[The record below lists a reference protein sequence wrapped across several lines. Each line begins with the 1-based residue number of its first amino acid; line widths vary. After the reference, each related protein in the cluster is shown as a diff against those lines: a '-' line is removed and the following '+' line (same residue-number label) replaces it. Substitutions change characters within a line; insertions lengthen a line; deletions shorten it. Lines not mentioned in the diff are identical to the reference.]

1 MMLNNEYFSALGLSL
16 KKRKYYLASEVDEI
30 LSDIRSQAEALL
42 NENARLKGQLDIL
55 NMNKDEIVETLNSAK
70 NKAKEITDGARSEAE
85 EMIANAEAK
94 RDTILK
100 DAELAQNELV
110 QRAEKS
116 ISSLREKHTEAIE
129 GLNSD
134 FQAFLL
140 SLYPE
145 NKEDGQG
152 SLF

>member
-94 RDTILK
+94 RDNILK

-116 ISSLREKHTEAIE
+116 ISFLREKHTEAIE
-129 GLNSD
+129 DLNSY
-134 FQAFLL
+134 FQDFLL
-140 SLYPE
+140 SLYHE

>member
-1 MMLNNEYFSALGLSL
+1 MLNNEYFSALGLSL

-55 NMNKDEIVETLNSAK
+55 NMNKDEIVETLNSA
-70 NKAKEITDGARSEAE
+70 ES
-85 EMIANAEAK
+85 
-94 RDTILK
+94 
-100 DAELAQNELV
+100 
-110 QRAEKS
+110 
-116 ISSLREKHTEAIE
+116 
-129 GLNSD
+129 LNSD
-134 FQAFLL
+134 FQDFLL
-140 SLYPE
+140 SLYPD